1 MAHDT
6 VLWHMS
12 RRSHAAVTN
21 MSRILDMRII
31 QLLAAVIRS
40 LDLRTE
46 IKTTAPSAPANPL
59 LGSLSTRWGGMRAR
73 VTLLP
78 YGKPDQSR
86 VWRAIRQIHIVIIA
100 AT

>member
-1 MAHDT
+1 
-6 VLWHMS
+6 
-12 RRSHAAVTN
+12 
-21 MSRILDMRII
+21 
-31 QLLAAVIRS
+31 
-40 LDLRTE
+40 
-46 IKTTAPSAPANPL
+46 
-59 LGSLSTRWGGMRAR
+59 MRAR